1 MTPGRRSRPPN
12 HDPGGAGH
20 GLERRNNVAE
30 RMPAERRAEQS
41 EVCDDE
47 ALPPPPRALRAALPP
62 WGRERGPTAT
72 QRSGRRWEKTS
83 NGMSELSP
91 EGRSEGYGVCDD
103 EDDDRKE

>member
-47 ALPPPPRALRAALPP
+47 ALPPPPRGPAGGFAALGQGAGPDGDP
-62 WGRERGPTAT
+62 AERSPLGEDEQRNRADVRREPDGTKW
-72 QRSGRRWEKTS
+72 S
-83 NGMSELSP
+83 L
-91 EGRSEGYGVCDD
+91 
-103 EDDDRKE
+103 